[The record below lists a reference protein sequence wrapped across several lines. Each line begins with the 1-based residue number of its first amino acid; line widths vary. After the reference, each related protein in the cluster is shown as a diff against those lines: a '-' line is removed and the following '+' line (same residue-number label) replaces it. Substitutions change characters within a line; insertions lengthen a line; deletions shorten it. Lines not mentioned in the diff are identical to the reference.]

1 MREEG
6 ARFACRAIPPRHEC
20 RGLSRR
26 TMTDKLLTYRYPR
39 TLAEA
44 ASRYPCNAKD
54 AIAVHGPYRRP
65 LVADNWIAG
74 LIVVASLAGLAV
86 GIVRGV
92 A

>member
-1 MREEG
+1 
-6 ARFACRAIPPRHEC
+6 
-20 RGLSRR
+20 
-26 TMTDKLLTYRYPR
+26 MTDKLLTYRYPR
-39 TLAEA
+39 TMAEA
-44 ASRYPCNAKD
+44 ASRYLCDGED
-54 AIAVHGPYRRP
+54 ARAIHGPYRKP